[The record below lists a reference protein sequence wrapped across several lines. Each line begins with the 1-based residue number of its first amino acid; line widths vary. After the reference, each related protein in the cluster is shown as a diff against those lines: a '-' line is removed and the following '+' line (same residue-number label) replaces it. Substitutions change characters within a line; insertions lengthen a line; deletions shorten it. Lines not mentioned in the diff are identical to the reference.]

1 MIVEAGGER
10 QASEN
15 SESLQDNPEGWKRSD
30 YEEARESS
38 YVDHIITTQRSGLS
52 QHYGILRLWFKGDV
66 WRQYLWS
73 WQIIYFRW
81 DIGSFPNQVLRT
93 VS

>member
-1 MIVEAGGER
+1 MMVEAGGER

-38 YVDHIITTQRSGLS
+38 YVDHIITTQRLGLS
-52 QHYGILRLWFKGDV
+52 QHYVKKSMIIIIILFYRM
-66 WRQYLWS
+66 
-73 WQIIYFRW
+73 
-81 DIGSFPNQVLRT
+81 VLIMQKFF
-93 VS
+93 